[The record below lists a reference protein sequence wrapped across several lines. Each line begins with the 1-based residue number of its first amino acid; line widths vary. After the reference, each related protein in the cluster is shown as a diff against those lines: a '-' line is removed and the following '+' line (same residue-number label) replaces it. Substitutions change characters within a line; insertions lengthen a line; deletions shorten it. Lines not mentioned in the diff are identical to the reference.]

1 MATTGFQ
8 ASGDFGGAEYALK
21 YVYGPA
27 FEVNIEK
34 EQEVLDVFK
43 SAGNFKTFDG
53 PDGKSVQIAH
63 TFHSGGGVS
72 FGLETDPLP
81 LNQAGSGKQSSIT
94 LKKLTAAAQISG
106 TVMRRSKSDKAVFMN
121 WAQEILPR
129 RAQRAAW
136 HEDRAALG
144 LGTGIV
150 ARVND
155 GSPDATITIDAA
167 FGIAGLTGME
177 RLLHEGDSIRLSPNS
192 NGTSPRTETAV
203 VQAINYD
210 SSILTLD
217 ALPTSGA
224 DNDYIFVG
232 DTNVYGLGAREIM
245 GLEGIIDDGNL
256 LGTFQGLSRT
266 TYPKLKAQQIDA
278 STATWGGTLNEDLLD
293 YAATLAKH
301 RAGGNIDII
310 LSNASAQRAFWRAM
324 RADRVIND
332 PRGKFAGGKD
342 NKGLSVMIGSR
353 EVYIRDAR
361 KVPDSRTYLIDSS
374 TILKY
379 QLGKGKWDDTTGST
393 WLRVN
398 ASAGHYDAFV
408 AYFIKEMEMG
418 CGDPSKNVK
427 LTGLTAS

>member
-192 NGTSPRTETAV
+192 NGTSPRTETAI
-203 VQAINYD
+203 VQAIDYD
-210 SSILTLD
+210 NLILTLD

-245 GLEGIIDDGNL
+245 GLEGIIDNGSL

-301 RAGGNIDII
+301 RAGSNIDII

-324 RADRVIND
+324 RADRAIND
-332 PRGKFAGGKD
+332 PRGKYAGGKD

-408 AYFIKEMEMG
+408 AYFIKEMELG
-418 CGDPSKNVK
+418 CGDPSKCVK
-427 LTGLTAS
+427 ITGLTAS